1 MENALLKQQNEG
13 HKIYSI
19 CTACFFGATIK
30 LVLVILML
38 RGIYVTIK
46 TRQSNNLN
54 LWILPVSYIHSFQVF
69 IANDN

>member
-1 MENALLKQQNEG
+1 
-13 HKIYSI
+13 
-19 CTACFFGATIK
+19 
-30 LVLVILML
+30 ML